1 MLTRAMMYFSGLG
14 ILLLACI
21 AAALWINVE
30 QSTGDRSWA
39 LRTAHRVN
47 LVGTVGLHI
56 GKGFARFL
64 VNGLLAGEVLPAVNN
79 DVAVFGV

>member
-1 MLTRAMMYFSGLG
+1 MYLSGLG
-14 ILLLACI
+14 ILLLVCI

-30 QSTGDRSWA
+30 HSTGERSWA
-39 LRTAHRVN
+39 CSTAHRVN

-64 VNGLLAGEVLPAVNN
+64 VNGLLACKALPALDD
-79 DVAVFGV
+79 DVAILGV

>member
-1 MLTRAMMYFSGLG
+1 MYLSGLG

-30 QSTGDRSWA
+30 QSTGERSWA
-39 LRTAHRVN
+39 FSTAQRVK
-47 LVGTVGLHI
+47 LAGTLGLHI

-64 VNGLLAGEVLPAVNN
+64 VNGLLAGEVLPSVNN
-79 DVAVFGV
+79 DVAVFGI

>member
-1 MLTRAMMYFSGLG
+1 MYFSGLG

-21 AAALWINVE
+21 AAALWITVE
-30 QSTGDRSWA
+30 QSTGERSWA
-39 LRTAHRVN
+39 CSTAQRVN
-47 LVGTVGLHI
+47 LIGTVGLHI

-64 VNGLLAGEVLPAVNN
+64 VDGLLAGEVLPALDD